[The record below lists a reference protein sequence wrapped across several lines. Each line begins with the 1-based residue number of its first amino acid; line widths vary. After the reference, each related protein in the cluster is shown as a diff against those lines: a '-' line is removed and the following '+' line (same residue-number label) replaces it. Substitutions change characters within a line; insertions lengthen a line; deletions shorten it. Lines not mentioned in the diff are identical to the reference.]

1 MKCVWLA
8 LLSGSLAI
16 CVVPAY
22 AQTGGMVVGSPAAN
36 GQSLPQGTSVR
47 LRTLSPLS
55 SMDNKTG
62 DRFDLEV
69 AEDVLLN
76 GRVVIPR
83 GSPAKGE
90 ITMVKKKG
98 MWGKSGKL
106 ETRVLSVRANGR
118 DIPLRGT
125 VADKGDTGTAGV
137 VGAILVLP
145 IAGFFVTGTSAS
157 LPQGTGFTGL
167 TESDLPVTFAEQA
180 PTPPAAAIIGAPGPA
195 IAPAPNGA
203 TR

>member
-1 MKCVWLA
+1 M
-8 LLSGSLAI
+8 
-16 CVVPAY
+16 
-22 AQTGGMVVGSPAAN
+22 
-36 GQSLPQGTSVR
+36 R

-55 SMDNKTG
+55 SMDNKAG

-69 AEDVLLN
+69 AEDVLLD

-90 ITMVKKKG
+90 VTMVKKKG
-98 MWGKSGKL
+98 MWGKSGKM

-118 DIPLRGT
+118 DIPLRGS

-137 VGAILVLP
+137 VGSILVLP
-145 IAGFFVTGTSAS
+145 IAGFFVTGTSAT

-167 TESDLPVTFAEQA
+167 TESDLPVTFADQM
-180 PTPPAAAIIGAPGPA
+180 PTPPAAVIVGTPAPA
-195 IAPAPNGA
+195 MAAAPNG
-203 TR
+203 TPR